1 MEPDRKKFIAYTIA
15 VVATLL
21 FFSAIYWSA
30 NSEPESES
38 ETEPEPGDKARFVPG
53 GWTPELMQI
62 YNESEP
68 IESLEYSPFR
78 GVLINKEFEYIDE
91 LVILM
96 IPEGVE
102 NRASFVCETDVY
114 AWENDNVLIGNNTVL
129 TETEIIKAY
138 VFVDL
143 NVSNTMYDR
152 HEEFNHPTISY
163 KEIEVRGI
171 DLTISP
177 FYDVE
182 VE

>member
-30 NSEPESES
+30 NSEPEP
-38 ETEPEPGDKARFVPG
+38 EPEIEPSDRARFVPG

-62 YNESEP
+62 YNDSEP

-143 NVSNTMYDR
+143 NVSNTIYDR
-152 HEEFNHPTISY
+152 HEEFNHPAISY

-171 DLTISP
+171 DLTITP
-177 FYDVE
+177 LYNVE